1 MTTWEEYKAEALKD
15 PELKR
20 EYDAQAE
27 EFRRIS
33 EEIRAEIRAEEEER
47 RRASAPPNAPRL
59 HSPSILLYRRRKNG
73 IKKTAPRAAKQISTY
88 IKELIYHDN
97 ARNSNQR
104 GECPDPRKLHKTAEH
119 HGHRLHQRTHRRASP
134 KGTKRIPLHA

>member
-47 RRASAPPNAPRL
+47 RRASAPP
-59 HSPSILLYRRRKNG
+59 
-73 IKKTAPRAAKQISTY
+73 TAPST
-88 IKELIYHDN
+88 
-97 ARNSNQR
+97 AF
-104 GECPDPRKLHKTAEH
+104 A
-119 HGHRLHQRTHRRASP
+119 
-134 KGTKRIPLHA
+134 

>member
-33 EEIRAEIRAEEEER
+33 EEIRAEIRAEEER
-47 RRASAPPNAPRL
+47 RRPSAPPATPR
-59 HSPSILLYRRRKNG
+59 
-73 IKKTAPRAAKQISTY
+73 TAFA
-88 IKELIYHDN
+88 
-97 ARNSNQR
+97 
-104 GECPDPRKLHKTAEH
+104 
-119 HGHRLHQRTHRRASP
+119 
-134 KGTKRIPLHA
+134 